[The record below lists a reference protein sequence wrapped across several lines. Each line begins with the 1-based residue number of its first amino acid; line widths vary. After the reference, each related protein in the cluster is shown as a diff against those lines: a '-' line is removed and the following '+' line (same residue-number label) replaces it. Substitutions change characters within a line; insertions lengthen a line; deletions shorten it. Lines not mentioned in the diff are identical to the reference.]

1 MYTGCPCRPAFRGA
15 FVTLST
21 PPPDVVDLPVASL
34 PTGLRIGGEL
44 LPGRAEPIDVINP
57 ATGEVIAAVAAADAE
72 DIDHAVRVA
81 DETFRSGV
89 WSRMAIHD
97 RARLLHA
104 FADGI
109 EARMEDLYKLET
121 MNNGRPITET
131 KAQITRLSEWY
142 RYNASL
148 LLADRDAVVPL
159 RGDYHAY
166 TSRFPLGV
174 VGILAPFNHP
184 MMIASKSLAPALAT
198 GNSVVLKPS
207 EQTPLTAMLLADI
220 AADAGIPPG
229 VLNVV
234 NGFGATAGAAL
245 TEHPLVKKVVF
256 TGGTEVG
263 RAISLATA
271 RRFAKATLELGGK
284 SPVLVF
290 DDTPIDTAARG
301 AAFAGFIG
309 AGQTCIA
316 GSRLLVQ
323 RGVYDD
329 VVDALA
335 AQARQI
341 RIGDP
346 TLPETQLGPVISGR
360 ARTRILRHV
369 ESGIAE
375 GARLVTGGKA
385 ADVPGLP
392 GGFFIEPT
400 VLADVRNDMRIAQEE
415 IFGPVVVVI
424 PFDDEDDAIRQA
436 NDSPFAL
443 GSAIWTR
450 DVARAHRVAQQLEMG
465 MVWINDHHRLD
476 PSSPWGGLKESGT
489 GREGGWESFHD
500 FTHVR
505 AITVR
510 TAADDVDWYGG
521 RATGR
526 LN

>member
-1 MYTGCPCRPAFRGA
+1 M
-15 FVTLST
+15 TLS
-21 PPPDVVDLPVASL
+21 PPSPSVVELPVASL
-34 PTGLRIGGEL
+34 PTGLRIGGDL
-44 LPGRAEPIDVINP
+44 LPGRAEPIDVVNP

-72 DIDHAVRVA
+72 DIDAAVRTA
-81 DETFRSGV
+81 HDTFRSGV

-97 RARLLHA
+97 RARIMHA

-220 AADAGIPPG
+220 AADAGLPAG

-234 NGFGATAGAAL
+234 NGLGATAGAAL

-290 DDTPIDTAARG
+290 DDTPVDTAARG

-323 RGVYDD
+323 RGIYDD
-329 VVDALA
+329 VVEALA

-346 TLPETQLGPVISGR
+346 TSPGTQLGPVISER
-360 ARTRILRHV
+360 ARTRILRHI

-385 ADVPGLP
+385 ADIPDLP
-392 GGFFIEPT
+392 GGFFLEPT
-400 VLADVRNDMRIAQEE
+400 VLSDVRNDMRIAQEE